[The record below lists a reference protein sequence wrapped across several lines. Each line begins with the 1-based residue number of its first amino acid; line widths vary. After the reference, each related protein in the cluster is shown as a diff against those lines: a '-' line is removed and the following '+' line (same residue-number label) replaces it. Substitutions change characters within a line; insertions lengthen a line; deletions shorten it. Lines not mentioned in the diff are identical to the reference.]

1 MKLYAQMLRTVFGGM
16 SVLPAKSKAHPAGR
30 KHSMDKK
37 ACGRLCASAI
47 AAMFM
52 CVVTALPV
60 HAQPGLSA
68 TIVTNQ
74 GAIEVTLNERAAP
87 TSVASFANLAL
98 RGFYDGL
105 TFHRVEP
112 RFMIQGG
119 DPLGAGNGG
128 PGYRF
133 TGEINLR
140 HNRPGVL
147 SMANAGPGTD
157 GSQFF
162 ITHAPTPHLDGLH
175 SVFGNVTAGME
186 VVNRIRRGDIIES
199 ITIHGDVSE
208 LWQRKAADLARWN
221 EILDENFPDLKAA
234 PQP

>member
-1 MKLYAQMLRTVFGGM
+1 MSFYAIQRACLLAVRRGWGYTRAWHKVAVKSVFCL
-16 SVLPAKSKAHPAGR
+16 SL
-30 KHSMDKK
+30 
-37 ACGRLCASAI
+37 LLT
-47 AAMFM
+47 
-52 CVVTALPV
+52 TAEV
-60 HAQPGLSA
+60 MAQSELSA
-68 TIVTNQ
+68 TIVTNR
-74 GAIEVTLNERAAP
+74 GNIVVALNERAAP
-87 TSVASFANLAL
+87 TSVANFVNLAM

-133 TGEINLR
+133 AGEINLR

-175 SVFGNVTAGME
+175 SVFGGVIEGMD
-186 VVNRIRRGDIIES
+186 VVNQIRRGDLIET
-199 ITIHGDVSE
+199 ITVEGDISA
-208 LWQRKAADLARWN
+208 LWRRKSADLTRWN
-221 EILDENFPDLKAA
+221 SVLDEGFPDLKPA
-234 PQP
+234 PTP

>member
-1 MKLYAQMLRTVFGGM
+1 MGFYLGRRATRHGFINALRKRDLRGLLLGALSGVVLLGSGASSALAQ
-16 SVLPAKSKAHPAGR
+16 AG
-30 KHSMDKK
+30 
-37 ACGRLCASAI
+37 L
-47 AAMFM
+47 
-52 CVVTALPV
+52 T
-60 HAQPGLSA
+60 A
-68 TIVTNQ
+68 TIVTDKGN
-74 GAIEVTLNERAAP
+74 IEVTLNDRAAP
-87 TSVASFANLAL
+87 TSVASFVNLAL

-105 TFHRVEP
+105 IFHRVEP

-133 TGEINLR
+133 AGELNLR

-175 SVFGNVTAGME
+175 SVFGGVTAGMD
-186 VVNRIRRGDIIES
+186 VVNEIRRGDVIETV
-199 ITIHGDVSE
+199 IVEGDISD
-208 LWQRKAADLARWN
+208 LWQRKASDLARWN
-221 EILDENFPDLKAA
+221 EALDENFPDLKA
-234 PQP
+234 PPHP